1 MDTELP
7 VCLKPL
13 LPMLI
18 QIAFVLTVING
29 TILCLVVPLTVPVS
43 TLQFNHNNLKSLCQ
57 QGCLCISLL
66 VNQHTYCHLALGYLT
81 LPSSLSISTA
91 MLQSTFAS
99 KFVLCCL
106 SATYCFSQLVSLFP
120 CTVASFYYCRY
131 YLYSMICSHSCI
143 LSASRHLQLFSL
155 ARTAF
160 FQAEPYFKYF

>member
-1 MDTELP
+1 MSCSTFNGSCIHP
-7 VCLKPL
+7 AIQPQQLKITMSIGL
-13 LPMLI
+13 
-18 QIAFVLTVING
+18 FVYFLT
-29 TILCLVVPLTVPVS
+29 CES
-43 TLQFNHNNLKSLCQ
+43 TY
-57 QGCLCISLL
+57 
-66 VNQHTYCHLALGYLT
+66 V
-81 LPSSLSISTA
+81 LPSGSWVSDSSFFSISTA

-120 CTVASFYYCRY
+120 CTVTSFYYYRY